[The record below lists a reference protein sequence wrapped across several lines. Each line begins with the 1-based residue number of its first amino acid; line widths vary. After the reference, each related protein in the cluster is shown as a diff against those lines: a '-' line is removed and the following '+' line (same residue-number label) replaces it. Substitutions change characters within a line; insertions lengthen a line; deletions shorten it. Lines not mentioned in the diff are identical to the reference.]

1 MTQTEKFEFFIAALV
16 RQYETFEDKESTTAK
31 AIKAVIDFAYGVNNI

>member
-16 RQYETFEDKESTTAK
+16 RQYEKFEDKECTTAK
-31 AIKAVIDFAYGVNNI
+31 AIKAVIDFANGINKI